1 MSDSS
6 EGKKR
11 PALGLEAPSAAAP
24 SASVLAKEE
33 WQAAASGGG
42 LARLPAWVRSWE
54 ALLLVLL
61 VLSLALGSTLS
72 PYFLSL
78 SNFSLLIGDMME
90 KALMAL
96 TMTLIVIAGEI
107 DLSVASILG
116 LASVVLGYTWSHG
129 WPLGLAIALVL
140 LIGALCGL
148 VNGLAVTRLGL
159 PSLVVTLGTLAL
171 FRGLAYVVMGDQAVS
186 NFPPAFTNFGFGTVP
201 GTLIPWPFV
210 LFVALALLFS
220 LLLHRSTLGR
230 QIYAIGSNK
239 EAARFAGIRVD
250 NIKLLL
256 FVLSGLVAALA
267 GVVFTARFSNARAD
281 NALGFELDVVTIV
294 LLGGVNIFG
303 GSGSLPGVVLS
314 LLIIGV
320 LRNALGLADISGDI
334 QNIAVG
340 ALLILSVLGPNVVRR
355 LQEAASRRHAAAEGP
370 AGGLAPSARAAPEET
385 GAAAREGRQRR

>member
-6 EGKKR
+6 EVKP
-11 PALGLEAPSAAAP
+11 PALDLEASATAASPSAPAVELRRTRVT
-24 SASVLAKEE
+24 ASERALAH
-33 WQAAASGGG
+33 
-42 LARLPAWVRSWE
+42 LPGWLRSWE

-61 VLSLALGSTLS
+61 LLSLVLGSTLS
-72 PYFLSL
+72 PYFLSA
-78 SNFSLLIGDMME
+78 SNFSLLISDMME

-107 DLSVASILG
+107 DLSVASVLG

-129 WPLGLAIALVL
+129 LALGLAIALVL
-140 LIGALCGL
+140 LLGAFCGL
-148 VNGLAVTRLGL
+148 VNGLAVTRLSL

-210 LFVALALLFS
+210 LFIVLALLFS

-256 FVLSGLVAALA
+256 FVLSGLMAALA

-320 LRNALGLADISGDI
+320 LRNALSLADISGDI

-355 LQEAASRRHAAAEGP
+355 LQEAASRRHAAEAGP
-370 AGGLAPSARAAPEET
+370 GRLARSARSVPAEV
-385 GAAAREGRQRR
+385 GASARERETSH